1 MKDFSMKTKHFRF
14 KMLIKTNTHK
24 EILIVILS
32 QSTIIKIM
40 ISEYTAVRVFVLVD
54 IFIVL

>member
-14 KMLIKTNTHK
+14 KMLIKANTHK